1 MHFRTQINPLFSDTN
16 LNHHSSIITIGS
28 CFSDNIGNWLSEL
41 KFNCIVNPFGTTYN
55 PVSIAKFFIDT
66 EPDLDCIFFEND
78 YWFSLQ
84 YHSQNNKLSKIDLLN
99 HLSEL
104 HLQFKNKLSE
114 VTHLFITLG
123 TSWVYKLKENNKII
137 SNCQKLPQHLFTKE
151 LLSVNEIKA
160 SLSELVENT
169 SKNCKV
175 IFTLSPVRHIKDGII
190 ENSLSKARLLEAIHE
205 IISQNTDRCLYYP
218 VYEIFM
224 DDLRDY
230 RFYEADLIHPN
241 QQGLNYVKE
250 HFQHSFF
257 NDETI
262 KLNSIIYSIVNASQH
277 KIVNRESKRSKDF
290 IQSTQKQIADLVNVY
305 PWLDFSAELAR
316 LN

>member
-1 MHFRTQINPLFSDTN
+1 
-16 LNHHSSIITIGS
+16 
-28 CFSDNIGNWLSEL
+28 
-41 KFNCIVNPFGTTYN
+41 
-55 PVSIAKFFIDT
+55 
-66 EPDLDCIFFEND
+66 
-78 YWFSLQ
+78 
-84 YHSQNNKLSKIDLLN
+84 
-99 HLSEL
+99 
-104 HLQFKNKLSE
+104 
-114 VTHLFITLG
+114 
-123 TSWVYKLKENNKII
+123 
-137 SNCQKLPQHLFTKE
+137 
-151 LLSVNEIKA
+151 
-160 SLSELVENT
+160 
-169 SKNCKV
+169 
-175 IFTLSPVRHIKDGII
+175 
-190 ENSLSKARLLEAIHE
+190 
-205 IISQNTDRCLYYP
+205 
-218 VYEIFM
+218 M